1 MRFFNFNI
9 LAKTIIA
16 KDLDAAKAT
25 IRRRFH
31 AIGLLWLR
39 GGVMPTCYVLGRV
52 QYVGKSRV
60 LNKIQRQV
68 RLVEQVDMGSG
79 NPRP

>member
-1 MRFFNFNI
+1 MNVIPTRSIHPGACYTVATVVAN
-9 LAKTIIA
+9 
-16 KDLDAAKAT
+16 KAT

-31 AIGLLWLR
+31 ARIAMASWR
-39 GGVMPTCYVLGRV
+39 GYANMLLGRV

-68 RLVEQVDMGSG
+68 RLVEQVDMPG
-79 NPRP
+79 NPG